1 MPPRPLLIVFK
12 GHPGVGKSTVA
23 RVLGRA
29 LNIAII
35 DKDDVKDVLAGV
47 CTNAGG
53 LSYEVMFRVA
63 RRQLLQGLHAICDS
77 PLSEELGYQS
87 ACAAAEAAQAAL
99 VVIECVCS
107 DPAVWRSRIEQR
119 AAQGLPTH
127 QIDSWAALEQ
137 HLQRRATGSHYP
149 ISHPYL
155 LLDTIQPLDQEV
167 ARAIAW
173 LRNELELLGK

>member
-23 RVLGRA
+23 RALGHA
-29 LNIAII
+29 LGIAII
-35 DKDDVKDVLAGV
+35 DKDDVKDVLAGA

-53 LSYEVMFRVA
+53 LAYEVMFRVA
-63 RRQLLQGLHAICDS
+63 RRQLFLGLHAICDS

-87 ACAAAEAAQAAL
+87 ACAAAAAAGAAL
-99 VVIECVCS
+99 VVIECICS
-107 DPAVWRSRIEQR
+107 DPAEWRRRIEQR

-127 QIDSWAALEQ
+127 QVDSWAALER
-137 HLQRRATGSHYP
+137 HLEQRTISSHYP

-155 LLDTIQPLDQEV
+155 LIDTIQPLDQQ
-167 ARAIAW
+167 AGGAITW
-173 LRNELELLGK
+173 MRDELRLLEK

>member
-23 RVLGRA
+23 RALGRT
-29 LNIAII
+29 LGIAII
-35 DKDDVKDVLAGV
+35 DKDDVKDVLAGA

-53 LSYEVMFRVA
+53 LAYEVMFRVA

-77 PLSEELGYQS
+77 PLSEELGYQN
-87 ACAAAEAAQAAL
+87 ACAAAASAEAAL
-99 VVIECVCS
+99 VVIECICS
-107 DPAVWRSRIEQR
+107 DPVEWRSRIEQR

-127 QIDSWAALEQ
+127 QIDSWAALER
-137 HLQRRATGSHYP
+137 HLERRSTSSRYP
-149 ISHPYL
+149 INHPYL
-155 LLDTIQPLDQEV
+155 LLDTIQPLEQEV

-173 LRNELELLGK
+173 MREEARVFEQ